1 VKSAITECQKTKIK
15 SGGYYKMFLA
25 KVCFLLSIIMLIL
38 SMVTR
43 FLGYGTKQGGAPWAF
58 GITPDAYLR
67 FANTL
72 VLYTI
77 ALGLMYW
84 INIHPAVIP

>member
-1 VKSAITECQKTKIK
+1 MLFT
-15 SGGYYKMFLA
+15 MA
-25 KVCFLLSIIMLIL
+25 KVCFILSIIMLFL
-38 SMVTR
+38 SMITR

-84 INIHPAVIP
+84 IKIHSIG

>member
-1 VKSAITECQKTKIK
+1 MLFA
-15 SGGYYKMFLA
+15 A
-25 KVCFLLSIIMLIL
+25 KFCFVLSLIMLFL

-58 GITPDAYLR
+58 GITPDGYLR
-67 FANTL
+67 FATTL

-84 INIHPAVIP
+84 IKIHPSVI

>member
-1 VKSAITECQKTKIK
+1 MLAVAII
-15 SGGYYKMFLA
+15 
-25 KVCFLLSIIMLIL
+25 CFVLSWIMLFL
-38 SMVTR
+38 SMITR

-72 VLYTI
+72 ILYTI

-84 INIHPAVIP
+84 IKNHPQIMY

>member
-1 VKSAITECQKTKIK
+1 
-15 SGGYYKMFLA
+15 MLFFA
-25 KVCFLLSIIMLIL
+25 KVCFVLSIIMLFL
-38 SMVTR
+38 SMLTR

-58 GITPDAYLR
+58 GITPDGYLR

-77 ALGLMYW
+77 ALGLLHW
-84 INIHPAVIP
+84 INTHPGILH